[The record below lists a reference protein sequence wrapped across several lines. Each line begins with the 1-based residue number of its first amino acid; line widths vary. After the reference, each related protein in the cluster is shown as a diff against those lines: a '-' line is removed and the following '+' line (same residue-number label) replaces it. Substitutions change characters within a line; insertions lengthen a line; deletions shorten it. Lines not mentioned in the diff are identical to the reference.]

1 MALSRQVRHI
11 IKAVTYR
18 VMSVCITFIILKLF
32 GMSTSASIV
41 MTAALE
47 SISTIMYFIFEEAWD
62 TIKHKLHLVH
72 PKKKK
77 PRPRRV

>member
-1 MALSRQVRHI
+1 
-11 IKAVTYR
+11 
-18 VMSVCITFIILKLF
+18 
-32 GMSTSASIV
+32 MSTSASIV

-77 PRPRRV
+77 PSHRRV